1 MLVAL
6 GGNAILKEH
15 QRGTAEEQFRNLRS
29 AMESL
34 VDLLQEGHKVIITHG
49 NGPQVGVLMHQGE
62 LAAAETPP
70 MPLDVLVA
78 ETQGQLGY
86 MVQNTLANI
95 IRRRQVKRKVI
106 TVITQVIV
114 DKDDPAFEDP
124 SKGIGRFYTRDQA
137 KAMMARKGIV
147 MKEDAGRGWRRMA
160 PSPEPIDVVEVDF
173 IKEAYSRGDVVIA
186 CGGGGIP
193 VQFTG
198 GRYEGV
204 EAVIDKDR
212 ASAVLAARCGVELL
226 LMLTDV
232 EQVYLDYKKPSQRP
246 LDFISAEEA
255 EGHLRDGQFP
265 PGSMGPKIEAALDFL
280 ERGGERV
287 IVTSL
292 DSVKLAM
299 AGRTGTHIS

>member
-1 MLVAL
+1 
-6 GGNAILKEH
+6 
-15 QRGTAEEQFRNLRS
+15 
-29 AMESL
+29 
-34 VDLLQEGHKVIITHG
+34 
-49 NGPQVGVLMHQGE
+49 
-62 LAAAETPP
+62 
-70 MPLDVLVA
+70 
-78 ETQGQLGY
+78 
-86 MVQNTLANI
+86 
-95 IRRRQVKRKVI
+95 
-106 TVITQVIV
+106 
-114 DKDDPAFEDP
+114 
-124 SKGIGRFYTRDQA
+124 
-137 KAMMARKGIV
+137 
-147 MKEDAGRGWRRMA
+147 MA

>member
-15 QRGTAEEQFRNLRS
+15 QKGTAPEQFQNLRI
-29 AMESL
+29 ALESL

-49 NGPQVGVLMHQGE
+49 NGPQVGVQLHAAE
-62 LAAAETPP
+62 LAAPEVPP

-78 ETQGQLGY
+78 ETQGQIGY

-95 IRRRQVKRKVI
+95 FRRRQIKRKVF

-114 DKDDPAFEDP
+114 DKDDPAFEEP
-124 SKGIGRFYTRDQA
+124 TKGVGRFYTREQA
-137 KAMMARKGIV
+137 HSMMSRKGVV
-147 MKEDAGRGWRRMA
+147 MRPDAGRGWRRMV

-173 IKEAYSRGDVVIA
+173 IKDAYQRGDVVIA

-193 VQFTG
+193 VLFSG
-198 GRYEGV
+198 GQYVGV
-204 EAVIDKDR
+204 EAVVDKDR
-212 ASAVLAARCGVELL
+212 ASAVLAARCGVELM

-232 EQVYLDYKKPSQRP
+232 QHVFLDYKAPTQRP
-246 LDFISAEEA
+246 IAFMTAEEA
-255 EGHLRDGQFP
+255 EAYMREGQFP
-265 PGSMGPKIEAALDFL
+265 AGSMGPKIEAALDFL

-287 IVTSL
+287 IITSL
-292 DSVKLAM
+292 DSVKPALA
-299 AGRTGTHIS
+299 GQTGTHIG